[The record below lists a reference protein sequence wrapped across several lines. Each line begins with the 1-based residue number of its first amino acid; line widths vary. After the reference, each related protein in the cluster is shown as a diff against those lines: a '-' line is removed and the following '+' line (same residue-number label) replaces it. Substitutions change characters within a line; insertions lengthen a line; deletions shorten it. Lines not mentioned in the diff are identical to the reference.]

1 MISDWFL
8 AHPDAG
14 SDADEVMFLSQ
25 VRQRPK
31 LAALFTSAFL
41 CDVLCDLHQRLRG
54 HFPQGAWPLYAL
66 LGENLAIRVP
76 PTSAGLPQGSSPLN
90 PADGRSAQLLQLL
103 AFHLIE
109 RSLDSVSPVQAVAAI
124 APWRPWLMPDQLTGT
139 TEEVL
144 HDLLR
149 ETCALESTPNGGL
162 AFVHPLVRDYFGA
175 LYLSQWAEEDDRRLL
190 MSSMAHEPA
199 WRNVIGMAAIRLRRP
214 DFTELAHT
222 LAERADAE
230 PHHARAL
237 DLLVAD
243 CLAARSFRDPELD
256 ATVRERAERHAGGA
270 QAGQGLQPVR
280 ALQMPPVGCGRASLD
295 LQAGQVT
302 V

>member
-1 MISDWFL
+1 MPLPAASDPERMISDWFV

-14 SDADEVMFLSQ
+14 SDADEIMLLSQ
-25 VRQRPK
+25 VRQRPE

-54 HFPQGAWPLYAL
+54 HFLQGAWPLYAL
-66 LGENLAIRVP
+66 LGENLAIRVS
-76 PTSAGLPQGSSPLN
+76 PTSVGLPQGSSPLN

-109 RSLDSVSPVQAVAAI
+109 RGLASVSPAQAVAAI

-139 TEEVL
+139 TQEVL

-149 ETCALESTPNGGL
+149 ETCALEPAPNGEL
-162 AFVHPLVRDYFGA
+162 AFVHPIVRDYFGA
-175 LYLSQWAEEDDRRLL
+175 LYLSQWADEDDRRLL

-214 DFTELAHT
+214 DFAELAHI

-230 PHHARAL
+230 PEHARTL
-237 DLLVAD
+237 DLLAAD
-243 CLAARSFRDPELD
+243 CLEARAVRDPELAVTIKD
-256 ATVRERAERHAGGA
+256 RAARHAGNA
-270 QAGQGLQPVR
+270 E
-280 ALQMPPVGCGRASLD
+280 ALNNGSHR
-295 LQAGQVT
+295 
-302 V
+302 